1 MSEQV
6 KKNSFLRNNWL
17 LIIALIYL
25 FLPIDLIPDALP
37 VLGTLDD
44 SFLII
49 INLIQKYIAW
59 KEQGQGDG
67 IKGDI
72 KEGEIVE

>member
-1 MSEQV
+1 MLEQV

-49 INLIQKYIAW
+49 INLIQKYLAW
-59 KEQGQGDG
+59 KEQGQRS
-67 IKGDI
+67 DI